1 MITTNHSPIMMIRPF
16 RGQLLTDHLMTV
28 GVSGRTGEVIGM
40 GSMSKLIGLLHDL
53 GKCSREFQAY
63 IRGNIKRGL
72 TILPPAQSSW
82 IKWRRKFGQIMILII
97 FLSLDESA
105 RYMASI
111 QEIVQYPILAH
122 HGLYD
127 IIDNKFDY
135 HTGIRLAYAG
145 ETEKNIHAK
154 WKIILILLTLSMS
167 IRQVNLYTIP
177 IMKDLLNS

>member
-1 MITTNHSPIMMIRPF
+1 MVDNNKPLAHYDDQTPLG
-16 RGQLLTDHLMTV
+16 GQLLTDHLMTV
-28 GVSGRTGEVIGM
+28 SEISGRTGEVIGM

-63 IRGNIKRGL
+63 IRGKYKERVNHSSAGAI
-72 TILPPAQSSW
+72 ILDQVAKKVW
-82 IKWRRKFGQIMILII
+82 DYVLII

-105 RYMASI
+105 PIWHLYR
-111 QEIVQYPILAH
+111 EIMQYPILAH

-145 ETEKNIHAK
+145 ETEE
-154 WKIILILLTLSMS
+154 
-167 IRQVNLYTIP
+167 YTRK
-177 IMKDLLNS
+177 MEDYFNSLA